1 MFLLPSSTPT
11 HPRRPSRK
19 PRKDRIEITIAAW
32 LGANIIA
39 IAALAACGG
48 ALPGSSENS
57 GSSTIDWE
65 NLAAYEENCIL
76 PLESSVSQTSEDSTI
91 AEWSEALGEDLDAWE
106 SQDLPKELDAYDSAV
121 TDFIKK
127 LKEAVDSLPGDANA
141 QEVFDNEGIEERLDE
156 DFELI
161 NEAWEKFAPL
171 VRYRLG
177 GSDCFRD
184 VEVNVELA
192 YVDDYYTMCGSYECT
207 LSGWYLERDGRK
219 LTFEVAL
226 SNLTP
231 DSEMPLPDCSD
242 NLVIRDGDG
251 MFYGASSCEFSGT
264 IRGGKIPYGESPENQ
279 ADVGI
284 SLEYDLPES
293 ANDLELLAA
302 FELDNEVDS
311 RYEGY
316 IDDEGNAE
324 GFIFRLSDI
333 ER

>member
-1 MFLLPSSTPT
+1 MV
-11 HPRRPSRK
+11 
-19 PRKDRIEITIAAW
+19 
-32 LGANIIA
+32 ANIIA
-39 IAALAACGG
+39 IAAVAACGVP
-48 ALPGSSENS
+48 LPGSSESN

-76 PLESSVSQTSEDSTI
+76 PLESSVSQIGEDSTI

-106 SQDLPKELDAYDSAV
+106 SQDLPNELDAYDSAV

-127 LKEAVDSLPGDANA
+127 LKDAIDSQPRDSTAL
-141 QEVFDNEGIEERLDE
+141 EFSDNEEIVQRLDE

-184 VEVNVELA
+184 VEVKVDLA
-192 YVDDYYTMCGSYECT
+192 YVDDYYAMCGSYECT
-207 LSGWYLERDGRK
+207 VSGWYMERDGRK
-219 LTFEVAL
+219 LTFELAL

-264 IRGGKIPYGESPENQ
+264 IRDGKIPYGESPDNQ

-324 GFIFRLSDI
+324 GFIFRLSDV
-333 ER
+333 ES